1 MAGTQPLEGLMFSPS
16 TRWTGRAAAL
26 APLVVFASLL
36 AVSPSRAQTSPA
48 PPKVFYACYNKGTG
62 TVYRIKEPNTPQS
75 CSSSQHVEFSWT
87 DGIAGNDHGALSGLS
102 DDDHPQYLLANGTRA
117 LTGSLSLGG
126 FKLTNLGAA
135 SANGDAL
142 RFEQGLK
149 VGDAAAGDLGG
160 TYPSPFIA
168 ALRGS
173 PLSATAPSA
182 AGQVLAWDGGAWT
195 PALLPAGIT
204 DHGALGGLGDDDHP
218 QYLLADGT
226 RSPTGNLGMG
236 GFKLT
241 GLAAATANGDAL
253 RFEQGIKAGD
263 AAGGDL
269 GGTYPNA
276 SVVKLQGRSVSNAA
290 PSAGQVLTWNGGSV
304 RWEPATPASGGGI
317 SGWERVDQPTTVT
330 LVPGSLQTLI
340 PTCPAGK
347 KAVGGGFSSGGGI
360 SVLNS
365 FPFSSSQW
373 LVDIKN
379 TLAID
384 LPAGSAHAY
393 VVCVTG

>member
-1 MAGTQPLEGLMFSPS
+1 MKSQARWCLSRAGLFTM
-16 TRWTGRAAAL
+16 
-26 APLVVFASLL
+26 L
-36 AVSPSRAQTSPA
+36 AVLTAGLSLAEVSGAQASPPS
-48 PPKVFYACYNKGTG
+48 PKVFFACYNKGTG
-62 TVYRIKEPNTPQS
+62 TVYRIKEPGTPQACTS
-75 CSSSQHVEFSWT
+75 AQHVEFSWT

-102 DDDHPQYLLANGTRA
+102 DDDHPQYLLANGARA
-117 LTGSLSLGG
+117 LTGGLSLGG

-135 SANGDAL
+135 TANGDAL

-149 VGDAAAGDLGG
+149 VGDAASGDLGG

-173 PLSATAPSA
+173 PLSAAAPSA
-182 AGQVLAWDGGAWT
+182 AGQVLGWDGVAWAPT
-195 PALLPAGIT
+195 LLPAGIT

-218 QYLLADGT
+218 QYLLANGT
-226 RSPTGNLGMG
+226 RSLTGNLSMG

-276 SVVKLQGRSVSNAA
+276 SVLKLQGRAVSNTA
-290 PSAGQVLTWNGGSV
+290 PSAGQVLTWNGGSLT
-304 RWEPATPASGGGI
+304 WEPATPAGGGGI
-317 SGWERVDQPTTVT
+317 SGWERVSQSNVVT
-330 LVPGSLQTLI
+330 LPPGSVQTLL
-340 PTCPAGK
+340 PACPVGK
-347 KAVGGGFSSGGGI
+347 KAVGGGFSSAGGI
-360 SVLNS
+360 SALS
-365 FPFSSSQW
+365 SYPFSGSQW

-379 TLAID
+379 VSPVD
-384 LPAGSAHAY
+384 FPPGSVHAY